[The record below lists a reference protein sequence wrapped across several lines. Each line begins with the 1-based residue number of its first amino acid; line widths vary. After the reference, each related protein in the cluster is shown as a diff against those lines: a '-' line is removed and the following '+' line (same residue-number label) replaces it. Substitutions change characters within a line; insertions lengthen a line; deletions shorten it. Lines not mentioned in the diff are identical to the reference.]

1 MFTYFKHLL
10 HAVCMEVFVT
20 LPVQISFALC
30 LQLVAQSLVALSV
43 TNRKSEDSLVQ
54 GLVDLHIV
62 FHLSKHRL
70 TNFISIIEIYP
81 ECLHSLTV
89 DFECTELVSYGLIES
104 ITSIGSRVTI
114 SVMGD
119 TMSQIP
125 VEAGAETGMWH
136 HITRDRDLS
145 LWIWY

>member
-1 MFTYFKHLL
+1 MLWNIFDMFTYFKHLL
-10 HAVCMEVFVT
+10 HVVCMEVSVILLSFV
-20 LPVQISFALC
+20 LS

-43 TNRKSEDSLVQ
+43 TNRKSEESLVQ

-89 DFECTELVSYGLIES
+89 DFECTELVSYANM
-104 ITSIGSRVTI
+104 V
-114 SVMGD
+114 
-119 TMSQIP
+119 
-125 VEAGAETGMWH
+125 
-136 HITRDRDLS
+136 
-145 LWIWY
+145 